1 MGVLIMAQF
10 RPKGST
16 GPMYNPQRDLAYCYM
31 PALEEAVKGL
41 TVEAAPSWLKDIAVE
56 AEVTEDTLASAVQ
69 TLLNAHELFITDL
82 AIREPAEALE
92 KSGFLYLPPAV
103 RILLLYRL
111 GEVLMGGFF
120 VAIRDVTRY
129 GELPP
134 DEVGLERGVA
144 AGRVISEAL
153 AGVKHVRP
161 EQSLAIELETARAL
175 AEKHESRAERLE
187 AELRCTKADCQKAS
201 RRERALASRCDQL
214 AANVAN
220 MQRMSLWQHL
230 TAWVRYK
237 LGLLPSA

>member
-1 MGVLIMAQF
+1 MGVLIMPQF

-129 GELPP
+129 GKLRRR
-134 DEVGLERGVA
+134 VGLDEELLQ
-144 AGRVISEAL
+144 AGVISEAL
-153 AGVKHVRP
+153 AGDKARSR
-161 EQSLAIELETARAL
+161 EQSLA
-175 AEKHESRAERLE
+175 
-187 AELRCTKADCQKAS
+187 
-201 RRERALASRCDQL
+201 
-214 AANVAN
+214 
-220 MQRMSLWQHL
+220 
-230 TAWVRYK
+230 
-237 LGLLPSA
+237 G